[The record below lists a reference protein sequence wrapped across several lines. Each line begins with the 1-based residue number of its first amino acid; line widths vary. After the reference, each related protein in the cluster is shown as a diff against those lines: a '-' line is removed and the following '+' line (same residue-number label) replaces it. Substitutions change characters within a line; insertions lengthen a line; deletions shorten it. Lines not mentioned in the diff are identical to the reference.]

1 MQIKVDLD
9 DGFLPRIYTSNANV
23 KHSGQPI
30 LSFPIEIKS
39 IPAIT
44 TAFAISLI
52 DYDAVPADFSRN
64 FEGPQGQNS
73 WMSRFYQLNDSYF
86 ADHYAGPNPPDQ
98 PHRYTLSVFALKHN
112 LPLNNRFYYNDFR
125 EQLVGNVLTKAEL
138 QILAHN

>member
-52 DYDAVPADFSRN
+52 DYDAVPRTGFTFIHSI
-64 FEGPQGQNS
+64 FLS
-73 WMSRFYQLNDSYF
+73 WQKS
-86 ADHYAGPNPPDQ
+86 Q
-98 PHRYTLSVFALKHN
+98 PISV
-112 LPLNNRFYYNDFR
+112 
-125 EQLVGNVLTKAEL
+125 V
-138 QILAHN
+138 ILRAPKVKTHGCHAFIS

>member
-52 DYDAVPADFSRN
+52 DYDAVPRTGFPFIHWLATNIPVMAEIPADFSRN
-64 FEGPQGQNS
+64 LRAPRS
-73 WMSRFYQLNDSYF
+73 KLMDVTL
-86 ADHYAGPNPPDQ
+86 
-98 PHRYTLSVFALKHN
+98 LSVK
-112 LPLNNRFYYNDFR
+112 RFVFR
-125 EQLVGNVLTKAEL
+125 RSLCRTEST
-138 QILAHN
+138 